1 MVNRQWCI
9 MNYELKENS
18 IVFANRLAL
27 VCGKE
32 KITYGELYSAVLSR
46 AAELTAAGM
55 SEGDIIPLRAIP
67 SIDYFASY
75 FAIHFNRGIVVP
87 LASDIS
93 EENFRQYKEN
103 LKTSRVPEGTA
114 DILFTTGTTGKSKGA
129 IISHEA
135 IVANAENLIAAH
147 GYNENLSFVI
157 CSPLNHYGAW
167 SKVFPCIMQGMTIY
181 LLDGL
186 KVMDRL
192 FDVIDSSAT
201 KIATFM
207 VPSGIKMLMQLC
219 GDRLSGYADRIAFL
233 ETGGAPMSE
242 SDMKNLCR
250 LLPHTRLFNTYASTE
265 SGIITTYDYQ
275 EGCISGC
282 VGRPLKNSSVAIS
295 SQGHILCSGKTLMTG
310 YLDAPLLTSKILRG
324 GVVEMSDRGMID
336 KEGRL
341 HILGRDDDVINTGAY
356 KVNPIEVED
365 AANEYAG
372 IKDSICIAAPH
383 ILLGTA
389 LKLLYVTHDG
399 KDISKKDLACYLLT
413 KLEKHKVPM
422 LYERVDEI
430 KMTFNGKKDRKYY
443 RKSL

>member
-1 MVNRQWCI
+1 MIEDFLRQNAI
-9 MNYELKENS
+9 TL
-18 IVFANRLAL
+18 ANKPAI
-27 VCGKE
+27 VCGRE
-32 KITYGELYSAVLSR
+32 QVSYGELYAAVLDR
-46 AAELTAAGM
+46 TAELTAAGM
-55 SEGDIIPLRAIP
+55 AEGDIIPLRAIP
-67 SIDYFASY
+67 SIDYFVSY
-75 FAIHFNRGIVVP
+75 FAIHVNRGIVVP
-87 LASDIS
+87 LAG
-93 EENFRQYKEN
+93 EG
-103 LKTSRVPEGTA
+103 LLPTSPRGGDKCSIPEGTA

-129 IISHEA
+129 IISHET

-181 LLDGL
+181 LLEGL

-242 SDMKNLCR
+242 SDMKRLCR
-250 LLPHTRLFNTYASTE
+250 LLPDTCLFNTYASTE
-265 SGIITTYDYQ
+265 SGIVTTYEYSK

-295 SQGHILCSGKTLMTG
+295 SHGHILCSGKTLMTG
-310 YLDAPLLTSKILRG
+310 YLDDPLLTGKILKG

-356 KVNPIEVED
+356 KVNPLEVED

-372 IKDSICIAAPH
+372 IKDCICIAAH
-383 ILLGTA
+383 HTILGTA
-389 LKLLYVTHDG
+389 LKLLYTTHDG
-399 KDISKKDLACYLLT
+399 KDISKKDLARYLLT

-422 LYERVDEI
+422 LYEQVPSI
-430 KMTFNGKKDRKYY
+430 QMTFNGKKDRKHY
-443 RKSL
+443 RQ